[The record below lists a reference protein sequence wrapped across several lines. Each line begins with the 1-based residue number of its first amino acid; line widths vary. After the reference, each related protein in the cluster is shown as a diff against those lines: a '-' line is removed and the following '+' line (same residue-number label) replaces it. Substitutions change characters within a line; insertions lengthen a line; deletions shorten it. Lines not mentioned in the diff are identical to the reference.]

1 MRKLI
6 VCNFMS
12 VDGFYDGPNK
22 NIGPMF
28 ENYHRDYWESN
39 HFDFYNAE
47 RLRCADFLLYSRAA
61 FLGNQAAWPAMAAN
75 PNTTPIR
82 HEIAGLMRDITK
94 LVISDKLLPSELS
107 PWANTQII
115 KRADAHA
122 TIAKRKQEGTRD
134 ILVLQSRLLWQ
145 DLMAN
150 DLVDELHLMIFPIL
164 AGEGVRMFEAR
175 PAVALKLLHSHT
187 WQGSGDILAC
197 YRPDKKA

>member
-61 FLGNQAAWPAMAAN
+61 FLGNQAAWPAMDAN

-82 HEIAGLMRDITK
+82 HEIAGLMRDIPK
-94 LVISDKLLPSELS
+94 LVISDKLSPSELS

-115 KRADAHA
+115 NDPMPMQRSPNSNKKEHVIFWCYRAD
-122 TIAKRKQEGTRD
+122 
-134 ILVLQSRLLWQ
+134 
-145 DLMAN
+145 
-150 DLVDELHLMIFPIL
+150 
-164 AGEGVRMFEAR
+164 
-175 PAVALKLLHSHT
+175 
-187 WQGSGDILAC
+187 C
-197 YRPDKKA
+197 YGRI